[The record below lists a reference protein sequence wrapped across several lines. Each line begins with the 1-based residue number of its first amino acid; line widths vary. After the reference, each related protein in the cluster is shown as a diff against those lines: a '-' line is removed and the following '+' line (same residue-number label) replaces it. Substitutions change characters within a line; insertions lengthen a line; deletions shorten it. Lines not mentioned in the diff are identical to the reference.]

1 MLRVSLLL
9 GLGVAGVATGTSSLV
24 LQGQLYQNLT
34 AAINLDIEKIKSKNK
49 QKQKQKREDWNI
61 KSWFNSSLWMKTLIS
76 TLLGTTLIL
85 LLMLTFGPCIVNKL
99 IAFVKE

>member
-1 MLRVSLLL
+1 MLWVSLLL

-24 LQGQLYQNLT
+24 LQGHQYQNLT
-34 AAINLDIEKIKSKNK
+34 SAINLDIEKIKSKNK

>member
-24 LQGQLYQNLT
+24 LQGQQYQNLK

>member
-1 MLRVSLLL
+1 MLWVSLLL

-24 LQGQLYQNLT
+24 LQGQQYQNLT

>member
-24 LQGQLYQNLT
+24 LQGQQYQNLKAT
-34 AAINLDIEKIKSKNK
+34 INLEIEKIKSKNK

-76 TLLGTTLIL
+76 TLLGTTFIL

>member
-9 GLGVAGVATGTSSLV
+9 GLGVAGVATGTSSLG

>member
-1 MLRVSLLL
+1 MLWVSLLL

-24 LQGQLYQNLT
+24 LQGHQYQNLT